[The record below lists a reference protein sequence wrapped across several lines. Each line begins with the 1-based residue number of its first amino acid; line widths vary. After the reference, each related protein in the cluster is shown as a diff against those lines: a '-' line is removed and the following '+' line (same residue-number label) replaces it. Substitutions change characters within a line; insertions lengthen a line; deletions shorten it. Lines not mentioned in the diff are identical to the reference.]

1 MSYGLVDGKVVSP
14 EGCELNVAHH
24 CNLGCASC
32 SHLSPV
38 FRRSLIATETAAR
51 DLSLLARSF
60 RARFVKVL
68 GGEPLLHPELVP
80 LLGLVRDSGIAPHT
94 TVCTNGLLLP
104 RMRDNFWAAV
114 DEVEISV
121 YPDREL
127 PEEKMAG
134 VRAYADKHGVRLTLA
149 YYSHFRYSY
158 AERGTEDDGLV
169 RHIYDTCQ
177 IAHVWRC
184 HTLYEGHFF
193 KCPQSVF
200 LPQVL
205 EGAGDPMADGLRLSD
220 APDFPERL
228 LAYLRS
234 PKPLRACRNCLGS
247 AGLRMAHQQR
257 NRRDF
262 RELQDHT
269 TEELT
274 DRQYLR
280 LLDERPDADDG
291 CAVGDRD
298 AWRER
303 LAEQPPA
310 AVAASAHTGADRP
323 APSDES
329 GRRAQSAR
337 YAQGKRF

>member
-205 EGAGDPMADGLRLSD
+205 EGPGTRWRTG
-220 APDFPERL
+220 
-228 LAYLRS
+228 
-234 PKPLRACRNCLGS
+234 CGS
-247 AGLRMAHQQR
+247 ATHRTSPNGCSP
-257 NRRDF
+257 
-262 RELQDHT
+262 T
-269 TEELT
+269 CG
-274 DRQYLR
+274 RQSR
-280 LLDERPDADDG
+280 CGPAATAWAAPA
-291 CAVGDRD
+291 C
-298 AWRER
+298 AWRTS
-303 LAEQPPA
+303 
-310 AVAASAHTGADRP
+310 SATAGT
-323 APSDES
+323 S
-329 GRRAQSAR
+329 GSSRTTPRRS
-337 YAQGKRF
+337 